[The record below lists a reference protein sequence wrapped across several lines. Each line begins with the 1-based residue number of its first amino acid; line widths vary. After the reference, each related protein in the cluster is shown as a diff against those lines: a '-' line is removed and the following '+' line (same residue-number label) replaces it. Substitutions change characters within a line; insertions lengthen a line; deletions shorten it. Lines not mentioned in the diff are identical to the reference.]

1 MQRLEPSAAFSAALS
16 ALPAGLF
23 EAPIGLAVS
32 GGGDSL
38 ALLVLA
44 HRWAAREGRALAVFT
59 VDHGLRPEA
68 RAEAEAVAGLC
79 RQLGLTHE
87 TLHLEGAP
95 PRQASLRRGRHAALA
110 LAVRRKGGCLLLTG
124 HTADDQAETFLMR
137 ARQGSGWY
145 GLAGMRALSLSPVWP
160 EGQGVFIARPL
171 LEARR
176 ADLRGVLKRAGL
188 AWADDPSN
196 ENPAFERVRMRALLC
211 NGMQQTETV
220 LRLVDRFQTLRMI
233 EDATLWRW
241 MKQNVTAPEGGL
253 EVTSFG
259 GLRPESAAR
268 ALGLLI
274 QMAAG
279 KEAPPRGGSLERL
292 LNRIVSEENFR
303 GATLGGCR
311 LRLRRGRLRL
321 VAETGPPPP
330 AMNVR
335 RSALQAI
342 LSGNTQEIAAA
353 AGKESFLEELVPIF

>member
-1 MQRLEPSAAFSAALS
+1 MQKLAPHAAFTAALA
-16 ALPAGLF
+16 ALPACLL

-44 HRWAAREGRALAVFT
+44 HRWAASEGRALCVFT

-79 RQLGLTHE
+79 RQLGLAHE
-87 TLHLEGAP
+87 TLRLEGAA
-95 PRQASLRRGRHAALA
+95 PRQALLRRGRHAALA
-110 LAVRRKGGCLLLTG
+110 LALRRKGGRLLLTG
-124 HTADDQAETFLMR
+124 HTAEDQAETFLMR

-145 GLAGMRALSLSPVWP
+145 GLAGMRPLSLSPVWP

-171 LEARR
+171 LKARR
-176 ADLRGVLKRAGL
+176 DDLRAFLRGEGL
-188 AWADDPSN
+188 PWADDPSN

-211 NGMQQTETV
+211 NEMQRSETV
-220 LRLVDRFQTLRMI
+220 WRLIDRFQTLRMI
-233 EDATLWRW
+233 EDATLWHW
-241 MKQNVTAPEGGL
+241 MKQNVTSVEGGL
-253 EVTSFG
+253 EVVSFD

-274 QMAAG
+274 QIAAG
-279 KEAPPRGGSLERL
+279 REAPPRGESLGRL
-292 LNRIVSEENFR
+292 LDRFVSEVDFR
-303 GATLGGCR
+303 GATLGGCKISP
-311 LRLRRGRLRL
+311 RRGRLRL
-321 VAETGPPPP
+321 VAEAGAPPP
-330 AMNVR
+330 AMAAR
-335 RSALQAI
+335 LAALQAI